1 MSWWKKV
8 VDYWPGSERIK
19 VRARDEDGRFIGDD
33 ESTPDINEAYVE
45 KRVKK
50 SPGRPKKN

>member
-8 VDYWPGSERIK
+8 VDYWTGSERIK

-50 SPGRPKKN
+50 NPI